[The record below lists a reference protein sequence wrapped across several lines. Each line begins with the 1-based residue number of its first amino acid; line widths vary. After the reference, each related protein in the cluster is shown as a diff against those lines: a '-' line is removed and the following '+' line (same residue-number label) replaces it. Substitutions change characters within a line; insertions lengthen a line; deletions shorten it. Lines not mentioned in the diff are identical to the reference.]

1 MSALS
6 KIAKPVIVTPGDPSG
21 IGPEITLK
29 AALGC
34 KMPFVAIA
42 DPKHMAKLSAE
53 LGLSLDIRIW
63 LPGQKFDKKKSDKRC
78 LFVMAH
84 RWPAEVIAGHP
95 NEANSSSILS
105 AIEQAV
111 NQVLI
116 GNASALVTN
125 PINKYILYKAGFTY
139 PGHTEFLASL
149 SRHRKHPV
157 MMLANDFL
165 RVIPV
170 TIHNPISEISER
182 LTPELVYKTAIV
194 AKKDLTSLFGIKRPR
209 ITICGLNPHAGEQGT
224 LGSEDITIIK
234 PVISRLLSEGINVTG
249 PLPADSV
256 FHKSARSE
264 YDCVIGMYHD
274 QVLPVV
280 KALDFMNTVNITLG
294 LDFIRT
300 SPDHGTA
307 YDIAGKNRADS
318 NSLVAAIE
326 YAKKLSNT
334 SLNRVTTGE

>member
-6 KIAKPVIVTPGDPSG
+6 STKTPVIVTPGDPSG

-29 AALGC
+29 AALTG
-34 KMPFVAIA
+34 KTPFVAIA
-42 DPKHMAKLSAE
+42 DPEHMAKLSAE
-53 LGLSLDIRIW
+53 LGLSLDICIW
-63 LPGQKFDKKKSDKRC
+63 QPGQKLDKHYLSI
-78 LFVMAH
+78 FPH

-95 NEANSSSILS
+95 DDANSASILG

-111 NQVLI
+111 THVLA
-116 GNASALVTN
+116 GDASALVTN
-125 PINKYILYKAGFTY
+125 PINKYVLYKAGFTY

-170 TIHNPISEISER
+170 TIHNPVSEISER
-182 LTPELVYKTAIV
+182 LTPALLYKTAIV
-194 AKKDLTSLFGIKRPR
+194 TQQDLTNRFGIENPR
-209 ITICGLNPHAGEQGT
+209 ITVCGLNPHAGEQGT

-234 PVISRLLSEGINVTG
+234 PVLSQLLSEGVNVTG
-249 PLPADSV
+249 PLPADSL
-256 FHKSARSE
+256 FHQSARSE
-264 YDCVIGMYHD
+264 YDCVLGMYHD

-280 KALDFMNTVNITLG
+280 KALDFMKTVNITLG

-307 YDIAGKNRADS
+307 YDIAGKNKAKPDS
-318 NSLVAAIE
+318 LIAAID
-326 YAKKLSNT
+326 YARMLSHK
-334 SLNRVTTGE
+334 SVTPASIRK